1 MKKINKQGMM
11 MKQPLAIIIACTI
24 LVSSFNSF
32 SATATDNETYKFV
45 GFGLTHYD
53 DLANLDLSHTKID
66 LVPEVSLGL
75 GKKYQLSEDWQ
86 LSTEVS
92 IHYAKAHFT
101 GFVEN
106 DGVNKLSQE
115 QQSFS
120 GNYEALGLWSTSRFK
135 YVSLSENVSP
145 FIELAVGAVQTNH
158 GTLFGEEKKQGLA
171 YKAITGLE
179 FEVAKDMTFSFGIGF
194 SDNDNKL

>member
-1 MKKINKQGMM
+1 MKK
-11 MKQPLAIIIACTI
+11 PLVIIITCAVLI
-24 LVSSFNSF
+24 SNFMSF
-32 SATATDNETYKFV
+32 SATAKDDEIYKFV

-75 GKKYQLSEDWQ
+75 GKTYQLNKDWQ

-92 IHYAKAHFT
+92 LHYAKAHFS
-101 GFVEN
+101 GFVESN
-106 DGVNKLSQE
+106 SVNNFSQE

-120 GNYEALGLWSTSRFK
+120 GHYDALGLWATSRFN

-158 GTLFGEEKKQGLA
+158 GTLFGEEKNQGLA